1 MVYLTLCVAHCQ
13 LSFFVRANA
22 ISVGA
27 NALGNAFAHLR
38 FTICDLRFAICD
50 LRFEEFARVARRQ
63 VVCLA
68 FHTRRNRLNELR
80 EDFIGTRVGIGGIL
94 PDNMIFYAS
103 SSNKSLAI
111 MLVLR

>member
-22 ISVGA
+22 
-27 NALGNAFAHLR
+27 LGNAFAHLR
-38 FTICDLRFAICD
+38 FTICDLRFGK
-50 LRFEEFARVARRQ
+50 FARVARRQ